1 MKKILFSLL
10 IVIAVFAVYSPAQD
24 NPLMKGT
31 EKHQFNQ
38 QGDTGNCFVFSKYI
52 VKTKTGD
59 DTGED
64 IMVYNRTANQ
74 AASKGCKPAGN
85 PYLTIKNPDSNYFF
99 GLSDDY
105 LFIDSGT
112 GASVRGLEIYN
123 LKTKKSVLTA
133 EYHEIFELLPNNIV
147 LFDKTAEKNGLIK
160 NCKQAAKIKRD
171 GMTIGWVQD
180 TKFDLKTLKKL
191 SVGALRCVAME

>member
-1 MKKILFSLL
+1 MKKILLSLIIFMTGL
-10 IVIAVFAVYSPAQD
+10 VISTPAQD
-24 NPLMKGT
+24 NPLMKGA

-38 QGDTGNCFVFSKYI
+38 QTDTGNCYVFSNYI
-52 VKTKTGD
+52 IKTKTGED
-59 DTGED
+59 VGED
-64 IMVYNRTANQ
+64 IMVYNRPANKV
-74 AASKGCKPAGN
+74 ASGGCKTVGN

-133 EYHEIFELLPNNIV
+133 EYHETFQLLPNNIV
-147 LFDKTAEKNGLIK
+147 LFDKTAEKGGLIK

-171 GMTIGWVQD
+171 GMTVGWVQD
-180 TKFDLKTLKKL
+180 TRFDLKLLKKV
-191 SVGALRCVAME
+191 SVGALRCVALE